1 MSIYGNSVGYP
12 LPDPR
17 KGMDM
22 TGNINMNG
30 QKLSGL
36 STPVDA
42 GDAAT
47 KGYVDTTIK
56 GKRTKHTVIL
66 PADGWAD
73 NLQTVAVAGVTADES
88 KTDVVASPQTDD
100 ENYTA
105 YTENV
110 VRVYDQRDGAIVF
123 KCENA
128 PEIDLTVN
136 VMVLM

>member
-30 QKLSGL
+30 HKLSGL

-42 GDAAT
+42 GDAAN

-56 GKRTKHTVIL
+56 GKRTKYTVIL

-73 NLQTVAVAGVTADES
+73 NLQTVAVVGVTADES
-88 KTDVVASPQTDD
+88 KTDVVASPQTAD

-110 VRVYDQRDGAIVF
+110 VRVYEQQDGAIVF

>member
-1 MSIYGNSVGYP
+1 MSIYGNSVGHP

-22 TGNINMNG
+22 TGSINMNG
-30 QKLSGL
+30 HQLGSL
-36 STPVDA
+36 AEPVEDS
-42 GDAAT
+42 DAAS
-47 KGYVDTTIK
+47 KGYVDTAIK
-56 GKRTKHTVIL
+56 EKRTKYTVTL
-66 PADGWAD
+66 SADGWVD
-73 NLQTVAVAGVTADES
+73 NLQTVAVTGVTADES
-88 KTDVVASPQTDD
+88 KTDVVASPETSD

-110 VRVYDQRDGAIVF
+110 VRVYEQQDDAVVF

-136 VMVLM
+136 VMVLT